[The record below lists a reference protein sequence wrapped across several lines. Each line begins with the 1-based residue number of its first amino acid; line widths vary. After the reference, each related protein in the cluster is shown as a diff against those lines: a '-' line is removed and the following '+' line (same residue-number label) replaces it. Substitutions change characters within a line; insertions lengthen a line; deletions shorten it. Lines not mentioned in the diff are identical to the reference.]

1 MKTLQ
6 PVRYLLLLISAF
18 LSVIGI
24 LWLTRLGEKPDM
36 AGWYAVLA
44 FSMIMDSAIVLACYF
59 WLKKKSKRAFQ
70 VSMFILLL
78 NMVLTIFDQIGFVDI
93 LFVILNVAALVLLY
107 LSRKEFTS
115 VN

>member
-1 MKTLQ
+1 
-6 PVRYLLLLISAF
+6 
-18 LSVIGI
+18 
-24 LWLTRLGEKPDM
+24 
-36 AGWYAVLA
+36 
-44 FSMIMDSAIVLACYF
+44 
-59 WLKKKSKRAFQ
+59 
-70 VSMFILLL
+70 MFILLL